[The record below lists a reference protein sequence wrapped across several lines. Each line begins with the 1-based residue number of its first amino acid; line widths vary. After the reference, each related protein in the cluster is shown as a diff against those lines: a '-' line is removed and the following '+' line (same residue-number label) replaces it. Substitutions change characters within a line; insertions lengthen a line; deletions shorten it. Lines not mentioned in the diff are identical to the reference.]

1 MKSKAIIAALALSV
15 SASYLTA
22 QEPADAP
29 PAGDRPP
36 PPPEGAAQAGAQQR
50 PGGLR
55 LLPPGLA
62 EILKL
67 TAEQQK
73 QMAVLEAEV
82 KAKLEKI
89 LTPGQ
94 LEQLKQMRPPQH
106 PPVPRKGAPGG
117 AGRPAGDG
125 APAPQDD
132 QDNPAG
138 QAPPPRPELEE

>member
-1 MKSKAIIAALALSV
+1 MKPKAIIVALALGV

-22 QEPADAP
+22 QQPADSP

-36 PPPEGAAQAGAQQR
+36 PPPEGAAPAGAQQR

-55 LLPPGLA
+55 LLPPGIV

-67 TAEQQK
+67 SAEQQK
-73 QMAVLEAEV
+73 QMVALEAEV

-89 LTPGQ
+89 LTPEQ

-106 PPVPRKGAPGG
+106 PPAPRKGAPGG

-125 APAPQDD
+125 APAPQGGQDD
-132 QDNPAG
+132 PED